1 MKVTIVDPVEPTSF
15 SSVVNML
22 GCIATGILFTVWWNK
37 TGHFS
42 DPTGKLL
49 FVPAVCLACYIANKI
64 SWMLCCLSLGLLVVI
79 LFFSWVFDKPFIS
92 EIIKAFQ

>member
-1 MKVTIVDPVEPTSF
+1 MKVTIVDAEEPTSF

-22 GCIATGILFTVWWNK
+22 GCIATGILITVWWNK

-49 FVPAVCLACYIANKI
+49 FVPAVCFACYIANKI
-64 SWMLCCLSLGLLVVI
+64 SWFLCCVSLALLSAT
-79 LFFSWVFDKPFIS
+79 LFFSWVFDKPFLS
-92 EIIKAFQ
+92 DIIKSFH